1 MPHERVALRGEEV
14 LQEVH
19 FEQEDIKKDPL
30 LVTPIGICLNY
41 YDQKNNFIMVHFNGE
56 RIKLYDNNKLTIVDA
71 AMQAGFPN
79 DQLFPR
85 RGKEINF
92 TINGRQKIARG
103 QSGESAIVKMNGKEV
118 SINTPLEPNCEIVI
132 EPSTVG
138 EAAVYTVEQ
147 LEEYTDS
154 TIEFSVNRKTVVCPR
169 FVEVNGVLE
178 PPSYR
183 IQEGDRIETRSYYTI
198 GQLMEFMDVEL
209 DMDKEILVNNRDADL
224 ATLVYENFEV
234 EWTVLET
241 SPEPEG
247 ETTEETNQ
255 PEASSENSIEVLVNG
270 ETITMTGKQEYV
282 YVDVFNYIDFNLN
295 DPRGRTIMTLLN
307 GENAD
312 YTAVLKNGDKIDIYW
327 EERD

>member
-1 MPHERVALRGEEV
+1 M
-14 LQEVH
+14 
-19 FEQEDIKKDPL
+19 
-30 LVTPIGICLNY
+30 
-41 YDQKNNFIMVHFNGE
+41 
-56 RIKLYDNNKLTIVDA
+56 
-71 AMQAGFPN
+71 
-79 DQLFPR
+79 
-85 RGKEINF
+85 
-92 TINGRQKIARG
+92 
-103 QSGESAIVKMNGKEV
+103 
-118 SINTPLEPNCEIVI
+118 
-132 EPSTVG
+132 
-138 EAAVYTVEQ
+138 
-147 LEEYTDS
+147 
-154 TIEFSVNRKTVVCPR
+154 
-169 FVEVNGVLE
+169 E

-234 EWTVLET
+234 EWTVLEA

>member
-1 MPHERVALRGEEV
+1 M
-14 LQEVH
+14 
-19 FEQEDIKKDPL
+19 
-30 LVTPIGICLNY
+30 
-41 YDQKNNFIMVHFNGE
+41 
-56 RIKLYDNNKLTIVDA
+56 
-71 AMQAGFPN
+71 
-79 DQLFPR
+79 
-85 RGKEINF
+85 
-92 TINGRQKIARG
+92 
-103 QSGESAIVKMNGKEV
+103 
-118 SINTPLEPNCEIVI
+118 
-132 EPSTVG
+132 
-138 EAAVYTVEQ
+138 
-147 LEEYTDS
+147 
-154 TIEFSVNRKTVVCPR
+154 
-169 FVEVNGVLE
+169 
-178 PPSYR
+178 
-183 IQEGDRIETRSYYTI
+183 
-198 GQLMEFMDVEL
+198 EL

-234 EWTVLET
+234 EWTVLEA